1 MTPRSLLT
9 TSEASN
15 LLPFLEVKPFKLTFC
30 PASSRRMVES
40 VTVLPA
46 TVVQARQPHP
56 SVAFHVPADYF
67 SRRLVEH

>member
-40 VTVLPA
+40 VTVLPV

-56 SVAFHVPADYF
+56 SVAFHVPSDYF